1 VPSAQSQNS
10 KPAAPPAPA
19 PPRILALW
27 SAPRSRSTAFFRMM
41 AERGDFAVVHEP
53 FSYLAEFGETS
64 VDGASVRGEP
74 ELIGAL
80 RRMSQR
86 SALFFKDTTD
96 ERYPGL
102 LADERFLREDA
113 VHTFLIR
120 DPHETIPSYFA
131 INPQVRRHQIGLE
144 ALHEI
149 FTRVAALTGRTP
161 LVLDA
166 ADLVADPAAVV
177 SAYCER
183 VGIPYRPE
191 ALTWAPGARDEWR
204 PSARWHE
211 AASASSGFHADSA
224 TARQGRVDAETHPV
238 LRGYLEH
245 HLPYYAT
252 LRERRLTVPAL
263 ATGNSGLDNVK

>member
-1 VPSAQSQNS
+1 
-10 KPAAPPAPA
+10 
-19 PPRILALW
+19 
-27 SAPRSRSTAFFRMM
+27 MM

-64 VDGASVRGEP
+64 VDGTTVHSEA

-80 RRMSQR
+80 REMSQR

-120 DPHETIPSYFA
+120 DPCETIPSYYA
-131 INPQVRRHQIGLE
+131 INPGVREHQIGLE

-149 FTRVAALTGRTP
+149 FSRVADLTGRTP
-161 LVLDA
+161 VVLDA
-166 ADLVADPAAVV
+166 ADLVADPAATI
-177 SAYCER
+177 SAYCGR

-191 ALTWAPGARDEWR
+191 ALTWTPGARAEWQ

-211 AASASSGFHADSA
+211 AASASSGFHGDSTA
-224 TARQGRVDAETHPV
+224 ARQGGRVDVEAHPV

-245 HLPYYAT
+245 HMPHYAT
-252 LRERRLTVPAL
+252 LRDHKLMVA
-263 ATGNSGLDNVK
+263 ASNSVLDNTK